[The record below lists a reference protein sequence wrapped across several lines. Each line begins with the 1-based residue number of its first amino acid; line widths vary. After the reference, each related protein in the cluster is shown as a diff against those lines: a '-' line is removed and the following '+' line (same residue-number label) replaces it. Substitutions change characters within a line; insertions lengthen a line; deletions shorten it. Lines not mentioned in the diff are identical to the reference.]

1 MNYTKEKIV
10 KNKKTEFTNSVSHL
24 SNKKNGD
31 KCLDASEGIA
41 LYLKQNFIVSG
52 QKEVLWQVHKI
63 LEDWYVERIAGA
75 REVLE
80 GCEENLKT
88 FNS

>member
-1 MNYTKEKIV
+1 MQEFTLNQLKDE
-10 KNKKTEFTNSVSHL
+10 KTEFTNSVSPL

-41 LYLKQNFIVSG
+41 LYLKENFIVSG
-52 QKEVLWQVHKI
+52 QKEVLLQVHKI
-63 LEDWYVERIAGA
+63 LEDWYVERITCA

-80 GCEENLKT
+80 EEKENLKI

>member
-1 MNYTKEKIV
+1 MQEYEQNVMKDE
-10 KNKKTEFTNSVSHL
+10 KTEFTNSVSHL

-31 KCLDASEGIA
+31 KCLDASEAIA
-41 LYLKQNFIVSG
+41 LYLKKNFIVSG
-52 QKEVLWQVHKI
+52 QKEVFWQVHKI
-63 LEDWYVERIAGA
+63 LEDWYVEEIAIA
-75 REVLE
+75 REELE

>member
-1 MNYTKEKIV
+1 MNYTKEEIV

-31 KCLDASEGIA
+31 KCLDASEAIA
-41 LYLKQNFIVSG
+41 LYLKKNFIVSD
-52 QKEVLWQVHKI
+52 QKEVFWQVHKI
-63 LEDWYVERIAGA
+63 LEDWYVEEIAIA
-75 REVLE
+75 REELE